1 MLRGVS
7 MSKFKL
13 YIKTGEDYLRYG
25 VGDMRYIR
33 ELLYDYLV
41 KNDMYNANRV
51 DFRIERLN
59 NEGKGI

>member
-1 MLRGVS
+1 

-13 YIKTGEDYLRYG
+13 YIKLDTDYLRYG

-41 KNDMYNANRV
+41 KNDMYDRNKIE
-51 DFRIERLN
+51 FKIERL
-59 NEGKGI
+59 